1 MHNSRFWLHGNG
13 RKKRL
18 WFSGIGW
25 AVSPQNAN
33 LRCSS
38 RFSGR
43 KSGTTARCTAAI
55 SIDQETET
63 QVRNCIKFESVLA
76 SIAAENLPGI
86 PPFPAQV
93 LLSAVP
99 KQTENARV
107 RARKCLFSLVCQILR
122 TSWRSGRDS
131 NPRYAFG
138 VYSLS
143 RRAPSTTRPPLRMR
157 RKGCALALGVG
168 ECKHWRTASN
178 ARNGKP
184 MRRTFGHAPD
194 AGEIEELARAALA
207 RLPDPFRGHLRAS
220 TPWGG

>member
-1 MHNSRFWLHGNG
+1 MSIAPRDPPGTRSCHGHGRVRANPAPFHLWMMHNSRFWLHGNC
-13 RKKRL
+13 RKKRF

-107 RARKCLFSLVCQILR
+107 RARKCLFSLVYQILR

-143 RRAPSTTRPPLRMR
+143 RRAPSTTRPPLRMPFSGVRPRLDPR
-157 RKGCALALGVG
+157 R
-168 ECKHWRTASN
+168 
-178 ARNGKP
+178 
-184 MRRTFGHAPD
+184 
-194 AGEIEELARAALA
+194 
-207 RLPDPFRGHLRAS
+207 
-220 TPWGG
+220 